1 MNNYTQN
8 SAVYSK
14 QLRITYLNS
23 FQYNNTTT
31 VCCHRTVHLYIKFT
45 TSGASQCCIVRT
57 AAQQSIT
64 SEWMTVL
71 LAVLVGWTAMLHAT
85 TAGSMIMLR
94 WQPADTVVVQHWSS
108 HQQLACLLCRVQQCV
123 IRPVQTV
130 EAVALHGTSQRCCIS
145 CNVHCYM
152 PYPDKW
158 LLYTVV
164 SLTMVHVGR
173 WSHLQSWKQ
182 HHRVHW

>member
-1 MNNYTQN
+1 M
-8 SAVYSK
+8 
-14 QLRITYLNS
+14 
-23 FQYNNTTT
+23 
-31 VCCHRTVHLYIKFT
+31 CCHRTVHLYIKFT